1 MCNIILYSM
10 TVQNLLQQAGLDRHE
25 TALYLA
31 LVQLGE
37 SNAGKLAKK
46 SGVPRTYVYKI
57 LESLSDKGMVRTS
70 DARSIRKYAV
80 TDYQAPQRYL
90 EKRQFE
96 LYRAQQE
103 AQSLAAQLET
113 MANPQAPLAIAEQLK
128 NSIGRDDFWKL
139 LHSTITREIWVLNPP
154 TWWGK
159 VDHSSEVKKWEQF
172 RQKQHV
178 WEKRFSGDERTSNP
192 PQFTENKH
200 LKSLHA
206 QGSTL
211 ILIDH
216 YQIQVTSWDPFRAL
230 RVESSEMVNLLKG
243 VLE

>member
-1 MCNIILYSM
+1 M
-10 TVQNLLQQAGLDRHE
+10 TAMSVQNLLQQAGLDRHE
-25 TALYLA
+25 SALYLS

-57 LESLSDKGMVRTS
+57 LESLSEKGMVRTT
-70 DARSIRKYAV
+70 DARSIRKYAI

-113 MANPQAPLAIAEQLK
+113 MANPQAPVAIAEQLK
-128 NSIGRDDFWKL
+128 NNLGFDDFWKL
-139 LHSTITREIWVLNPP
+139 LHSTITREIWIINPP
-154 TWWGK
+154 SWWG
-159 VDHSSEVKKWEQF
+159 DQAHSSEVKKWEQF

-178 WEKRFSGDERTSNP
+178 WEKRFTANDLPSNP
-192 PQFTENKH
+192 ASFTESKQCKGLQPQH
-200 LKSLHA
+200 SSL
-206 QGSTL
+206 
-211 ILIDH
+211 IFIDH
-216 YQIQVTSWDPFRAL
+216 YQIQVTSWEPFRAL
-230 RVESSEMVNLLKG
+230 RVESSEMVHLLKG
-243 VLE
+243 ILE

>member
-1 MCNIILYSM
+1 M

-25 TALYLA
+25 IALYLS

-57 LESLSDKGMVRTS
+57 LESLSEKGMVRTT
-70 DARSIRKYAV
+70 DARSIRKYAI

-113 MANPQAPLAIAEQLK
+113 MANPQAPVAVAEQLK
-128 NSIGRDDFWKL
+128 NSLGWDDFWKL
-139 LHSTITREIWVLNPP
+139 LHSTITREIWIVNPP
-154 TWWGK
+154 QWWGS

-178 WEKRFSGDERTSNP
+178 WEKRFAAEEASSNASH
-192 PQFTENKH
+192 FTENKQI
-200 LKSLHA
+200 KALH
-206 QGSTL
+206 QQHSSL

-216 YQIQVTSWDPFRAL
+216 YHIQVTSWDPFRAL
-230 RVESSEMVNLLKG
+230 RVESGEMVNLLKG
-243 VLE
+243 ILEEGLSAQQR